1 MVISVERK
9 ICTTVKETSD
19 RKPTD
24 TTHNTINFLNTL
36 SEEELKTLG
45 IKEMI
50 VIITWGRNIIGKHH
64 HIESV

>member
-1 MVISVERK
+1 M
-9 ICTTVKETSD
+9 KETLD
-19 RKPTD
+19 KKLAY